1 MQSAFYPTVAQ
12 EYGVPLDTRDV
23 YTKCISSLVFPFQK
37 RNARTDLI
45 FKPTGKCGPLQSHP
59 NPQKRCSSPN
69 SQTGSIT
76 RLLTVLLLTCT
87 IRRRESK
94 SFFALLCYP
103 HFLPPCG
110 EKDKVADTKSS
121 FAGGPFVA
129 RPVVGGHFALLAL
142 NGAPTAA
149 SGKRD
154 AEPEPREARD
164 RGMKRAQE
172 WGV

>member
-1 MQSAFYPTVAQ
+1 M
-12 EYGVPLDTRDV
+12 
-23 YTKCISSLVFPFQK
+23 
-37 RNARTDLI
+37 
-45 FKPTGKCGPLQSHP
+45 
-59 NPQKRCSSPN
+59 
-69 SQTGSIT
+69 
-76 RLLTVLLLTCT
+76 
-87 IRRRESK
+87 
-94 SFFALLCYP
+94 
-103 HFLPPCG
+103 
-110 EKDKVADTKSS
+110 ADTKSS